1 METEGEGRSKTNYG
15 KYSGRLTDSIFGE
28 YSDMIVVCEKNE
40 IVLFIES

>member
-1 METEGEGRSKTNYG
+1 METEGEGRSITNYG
-15 KYSGRLTDSIFGE
+15 YSGRLTDSIFGE